1 MEYGSLSDWVS
12 SLSTLGTFVIAAMA
26 YKAAPD
32 WISKKEHDL
41 IFEIATEKIPE
52 IKKNIEELNDKLS
65 FFSLD
70 SSRYDEVFWNKL
82 YDLSEENRSKNVLAE
97 QSSVYKSKI
106 SLLSFNR
113 YPSSKSF
120 KSFKSFKSTYVDLFD
135 STIKYSNSVFALFS
149 VIAVFGKESYS
160 HIDWITDDFKILIR
174 GLKESIDSDY
184 KSVIQLLNEI
194 ENISEQYKY
203 KA

>member
-120 KSFKSFKSTYVDLFD
+120 KSTYVDLFD

>member
-12 SLSTLGTFVIAAMA
+12 SLSTLGTFVIAVMA

-41 IFEIATEKIPE
+41 IFEIASEKIPE

-82 YDLSEENRSKNVLAE
+82 YDLSEENISKNVLAE

-113 YPSSKSF
+113 YPAS
-120 KSFKSFKSTYVDLFD
+120 KSFKSTYVDLFD

-160 HIDWITDDFKILIR
+160 RIDWITDDFKILIS

-194 ENISEQYKY
+194 ENISEQYLKVAKY

>member
-1 MEYGSLSDWVS
+1 MEYGNLSDWVS
-12 SLSTLGTFVIAAMA
+12 SLSTFGTFVIAAMA

-106 SLLSFNR
+106 SLLFFNK

-120 KSFKSFKSTYVDLFD
+120 KSNYVDLFD

-184 KSVIQLLNEI
+184 KLVIQLLNEI